1 MESEKQPKKQT
12 IVPKS
17 VTMDDLL
24 QLVTQL
30 NTNRSTSETLNQAI
44 QISKKLNHSN
54 YTKWSKLMQLA
65 IGGRGRL
72 NHITV
77 VPPSPTDP
85 EIVKW
90 TQRDS
95 IVISWIIDN
104 IEPEL
109 QNQYLDYPT
118 ANELWKSIEIMYGS
132 GRDGLQI
139 FDLMTKAN
147 KIQQGS
153 NAIEV
158 YYSKLTLIW
167 KEIDRRLPNPMKC
180 SEDKTVY
187 NRMAQQN
194 RLYQFL
200 AGLDEALDKDRRDLI
215 NSDPLPTIE
224 VAYATIRREISR
236 KEIMKK
242 EKTPTEDSEIG
253 SGLAARGKP
262 EKPKFRRDDERTHL
276 RCTHY
281 GGTRH
286 TKEGCFKLIG
296 YPEWWSER
304 KKKGENQRSGKA
316 TDAGESSAEE
326 KEEGGLAAAI
336 VSTGFSDREDHWAW
350 Y

>member
-1 MESEKQPKKQT
+1 
-12 IVPKS
+12 
-17 VTMDDLL
+17 
-24 QLVTQL
+24 
-30 NTNRSTSETLNQAI
+30 
-44 QISKKLNHSN
+44 
-54 YTKWSKLMQLA
+54 MQLA

-72 NHITV
+72 NHITA
-77 VPPSPTDP
+77 VPPSPTDL
-85 EIVKW
+85 EIVKR

-118 ANELWKSIEIMYGS
+118 ANELLKSIEIMYGS

-153 NAIEV
+153 DAIEV
-158 YYSKLTLIW
+158 YYSKLTSIW

-180 SEDKTVY
+180 SEDKTVH

-242 EKTPTEDSEIG
+242 EKTPTEDSGIG
-253 SGLAARGKP
+253 SGLATRGKP
-262 EKPKFRRDDERTHL
+262 EKPKFRRDDEQAYL
-276 RCTHY
+276 QCTHC

-316 TDAGESSAEE
+316 AYAGESSAGE

-336 VSTGFSDREDHWAW
+336 VSTGMETGKERKEGFSDREDHWAW

>member
-1 MESEKQPKKQT
+1 
-12 IVPKS
+12 
-17 VTMDDLL
+17 
-24 QLVTQL
+24 
-30 NTNRSTSETLNQAI
+30 
-44 QISKKLNHSN
+44 
-54 YTKWSKLMQLA
+54 
-65 IGGRGRL
+65 
-72 NHITV
+72 
-77 VPPSPTDP
+77 
-85 EIVKW
+85 
-90 TQRDS
+90 
-95 IVISWIIDN
+95 
-104 IEPEL
+104 
-109 QNQYLDYPT
+109 
-118 ANELWKSIEIMYGS
+118 MYGS

-153 NAIEV
+153 DAIEV
-158 YYSKLTLIW
+158 YYSKLTSIW
-167 KEIDRRLPNPMKC
+167 KEIDQRLPNPMKC

-200 AGLDEALDKDRRDLI
+200 ARLDEALDKDRRDLI

-242 EKTPTEDSEIG
+242 EKTPTEDSEIC

-276 RCTHY
+276 RCTHC
-281 GGTRH
+281 GGIRH

-296 YPEWWSER
+296 YPEWWYEW
-304 KKKGENQRSGKA
+304 KKKGEIQRSGKA
-316 TDAGESSAEE
+316 TYAGESSAGE